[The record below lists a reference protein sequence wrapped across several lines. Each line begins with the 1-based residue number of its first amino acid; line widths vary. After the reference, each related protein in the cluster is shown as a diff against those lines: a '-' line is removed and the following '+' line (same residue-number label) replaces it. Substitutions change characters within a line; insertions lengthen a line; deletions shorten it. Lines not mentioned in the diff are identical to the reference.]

1 MVIFDIINY
10 EELKKEYFSIYRY
23 KTLSEC
29 LNHYVMVFGEYGNIP
44 EFKPIYYNLQRIVN
58 QLLEAEEFFKLGF
71 IGRCYNNIFSLLFD
85 KDGLLYSN
93 LIVNKNKIRP
103 CPVFY
108 RMREMDTFYL
118 LKKEEML
125 HIPFNKRDK
134 VGNQRF
140 SLSGFPCL
148 YLGSS
153 AYLCWEELNRPNHLK
168 ANVSAF
174 IAEKDIR
181 FIDLTFPDR
190 LEKEIDVYKL
200 ALVFA
205 CSLKRQTVNHRIFK
219 EEYIIPQALLH
230 SLMEYNYNN
239 RQNTIDGILYI
250 STCYKT
256 ERAIFDD
263 IKLFYNLVIPTQQYK
278 SKSVDLEKEYCEE
291 LCSLFQYTEP
301 ISINQLQI
309 NQPAFIRRYR
319 ENDECNYHPSDFWFL
334 ECYLQYMLKQ

>member
-93 LIVNKNKIRP
+93 LIVNKNNIRP

-239 RQNTIDGILYI
+239 GQNTIDGILYI

-256 ERAIFDD
+256 ECAIFDD

-319 ENDECNYHPSDFWFL
+319 ENDECNYHPSDFWLL

>member
-256 ERAIFDD
+256 EHAIFDD

-319 ENDECNYHPSDFWFL
+319 ENDECNYHPSDFWLL

>member
-1 MVIFDIINY
+1 MFDIINY

-256 ERAIFDD
+256 EHAIFDD

-278 SKSVDLEKEYCEE
+278 SKSVELEKEYCEE

-309 NQPAFIRRYR
+309 NQPAFNRRNR
-319 ENDECNYHPSDFWFL
+319 ENDECNYYPSDFWLL
-334 ECYLQYMLKQ
+334 ECYLKYMLKQ

>member
-1 MVIFDIINY
+1 MAVFDIINY
-10 EELKKEYFSIYRY
+10 EKLKKEYFSIYRY

-29 LNHYVMVFGEYGNIP
+29 LNHFVTAFGEYGNIP
-44 EFKPIYYNLQRIVN
+44 EFKPIYNNLQRIVN
-58 QLLEAEEFFKLGF
+58 QLLESEEFFKLGF

-85 KDGLLYSN
+85 EDGLLYSN
-93 LIVNKNKIRP
+93 LIVNTARP

-108 RMREMDTFYL
+108 RMRKMDTFYL
-118 LKKEEML
+118 FRKEEML

-134 VGNQRF
+134 VENQRF

-174 IAEKDIR
+174 IAEKDVR
-181 FIDLTFPDR
+181 FLDLTFPER
-190 LEKEIDVYKL
+190 LENEIDIYKL
-200 ALVFA
+200 ILVFA
-205 CSLKRQTVNHRIFK
+205 CSLKRRTIDNRIFK

-239 RQNTIDGILYI
+239 RQNTIDAILYI
-250 STCYKT
+250 STHYKT
-256 ERAIFDD
+256 ENAIFDD

-291 LCSLFQYTEP
+291 LCSLFKYTEP

-309 NQPAFIRRYR
+309 NPPAFGRKYR
-319 ENDECNYHPSDFWFL
+319 KNDECNYFSSEFWLL
-334 ECYLQYMLKQ
+334 ECYLEKILNQ

>member
-1 MVIFDIINY
+1 MAIFDIINY

-29 LNHYVMVFGEYGNIP
+29 LNHYVIVFGEYDNIP
-44 EFKPIYYNLQRIVN
+44 EFKPAYNNLQRIVN
-58 QLLEAEEFFKLGF
+58 QLLEAEKDFKLGF
-71 IGRCYNNIFSLLFD
+71 IGRCYNHIFSLLFD
-85 KDGLLYSN
+85 KEGLLYPN
-93 LIVNKNKIRP
+93 LIVNINEIRH

-108 RMREMDTFYL
+108 RMRKMDTFYL

-134 VGNQRF
+134 VENQRF

-174 IAEKDIR
+174 IAKKDIR
-181 FIDLTFPDR
+181 FIDLTFPNR
-190 LEKEIDVYKL
+190 LEKEMDIYKL
-200 ALVFA
+200 ILVFA
-205 CSLKRQTVNHRIFK
+205 CSLKRRTIDDRIFK

-230 SLMEYNYNN
+230 SLMEYNYLNYH
-239 RQNTIDGILYI
+239 NTIDGILYI
-250 STCYKT
+250 STHYKSEYT
-256 ERAIFDD
+256 IFDD
-263 IKLFYNLVIPTQQYK
+263 IRLFYNLVIPTQQYK
-278 SKSVDLEKEYCEE
+278 SKSADLDKEYCEE

-309 NQPAFIRRYR
+309 NPPAYVRRNR
-319 ENDECNYHPSDFWFL
+319 ENDECNYHPSDFWLL
-334 ECYLQYMLKQ
+334 ECYLQDIL

>member
-1 MVIFDIINY
+1 MFDIINY

-44 EFKPIYYNLQRIVN
+44 EFKPVYYNLQRIVN

-256 ERAIFDD
+256 EHAIFDD

-319 ENDECNYHPSDFWFL
+319 ENDECNYHPSDFWLL

>member
-1 MVIFDIINY
+1 MFDIINY

-256 ERAIFDD
+256 EHAIFDD

-309 NQPAFIRRYR
+309 NQPAFIRRNR
-319 ENDECNYHPSDFWFL
+319 ENDECNYHPSDFWLL